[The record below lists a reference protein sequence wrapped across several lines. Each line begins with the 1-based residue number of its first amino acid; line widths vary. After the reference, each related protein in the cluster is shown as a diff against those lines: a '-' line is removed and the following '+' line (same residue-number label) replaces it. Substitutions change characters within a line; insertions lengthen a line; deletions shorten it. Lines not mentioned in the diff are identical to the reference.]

1 MLFNRELFSRK
12 GAKAQRRKRVSCC
25 ISFASLRLC
34 GRRFLIC
41 TRSILLL
48 CCLPSKMTVAQQTS
62 GYQVARVMTHLKI
75 DGRLDERA
83 WADTEVAE
91 LAWSPTLQN
100 DFHVL
105 PRLGEIVFTDQRVPK

>member
-1 MLFNRELFSRK
+1 MPFNRELFSRK

-34 GRRFLIC
+34 GRFFLIC
-41 TRSILLL
+41 TSSILLL
-48 CCLPSKMTVAQQTS
+48 CCLASTTTVAQQIPA
-62 GYQVARVMTHLKI
+62 YQVARDIRQLKI